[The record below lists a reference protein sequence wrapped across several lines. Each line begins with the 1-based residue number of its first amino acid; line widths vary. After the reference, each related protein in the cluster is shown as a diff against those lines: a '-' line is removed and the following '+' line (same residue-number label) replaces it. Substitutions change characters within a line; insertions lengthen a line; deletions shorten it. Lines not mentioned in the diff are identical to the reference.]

1 MLKVAVIGVISALL
15 ALLLKNE
22 RSGQGL
28 WVVFAACL
36 LILGMSLTKLESI
49 LSMVHSLEQSLG
61 EGALY
66 LQVLLKM
73 IGIAYIAE
81 FGSELC
87 KDAGFGAVA
96 GQIEFFGKLML
107 LAVSMPIIENLIAL
121 IGEIGI

>member
-1 MLKVAVIGVISALL
+1 MIKVAIIGVISALL

-22 RSGQGL
+22 RYGQGL
-28 WVVFAACL
+28 WVIFAACV

-49 LSMVHSLEQSLG
+49 LSVVRTLEDSLG

-66 LQVLLKM
+66 LQILLKM

-87 KDAGFGAVA
+87 RDAGFGAVA

-107 LAVSMPIIENLIAL
+107 LAVSMPVIQNLIAL
-121 IGEIGI
+121 IGEIN